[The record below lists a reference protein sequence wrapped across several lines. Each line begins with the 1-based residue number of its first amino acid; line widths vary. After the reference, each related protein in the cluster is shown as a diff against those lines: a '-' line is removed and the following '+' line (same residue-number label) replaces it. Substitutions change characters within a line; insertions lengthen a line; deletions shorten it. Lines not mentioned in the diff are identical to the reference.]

1 MSQSIN
7 GLIKGYQRV

>member
-1 MSQSIN
+1 MLQSIN

>member
-1 MSQSIN
+1 MWQSIN

>member
-1 MSQSIN
+1 MLQSMN